1 MKAKLPR
8 KRAAK
13 KAAPPVDNGSMS
25 DTSCEEVTVTG
36 SDSVKKVPKSRKK
49 FKNELTIRLMA
60 AAKAALA
67 APEAGL
73 HFTYPCS
80 CILSCKCCLHL
91 SGQIHATAHSITLR
105 IERGRRQ
112 RSAAD

>member
-13 KAAPPVDNGSMS
+13 KAAPPVANGSMS

-49 FKNELTIRLMA
+49 FKNELTIRLLA

-67 APEAGL
+67 APEIGL
-73 HFTYPCS
+73 HLTLPLQLY
-80 CILSCKCCLHL
+80 CLANAVCTCVVRYMQRRTASH
-91 SGQIHATAHSITLR
+91 SG
-105 IERGRRQ
+105 
-112 RSAAD
+112 